1 MEKLW
6 EIKIT
11 TCRQENTLQPGVK
24 FQLFYTF
31 LKVLPECFF
40 LKVLKGII
48 VNGPKERKQKERG
61 NSEQNTGGKKQ
72 PVLFLVLMAS
82 LLNGRYQ
89 LSVPWLSLQDFFLCL
104 LGGPY
109 HLSAWWCFLLNR
121 SSNVWYASTLNSQ
134 QKQQLYI
141 WKQEGQL
148 TVNGTLT
155 ASIWTQLF
163 QGKSLIFFHLF
174 FSI

>member
-1 MEKLW
+1 M
-6 EIKIT
+6 
-11 TCRQENTLQPGVK
+11 
-24 FQLFYTF
+24 
-31 LKVLPECFF
+31 
-40 LKVLKGII
+40 VLKRE
-48 VNGPKERKQKERG
+48 NRRRG
-61 NSEQNTGGKKQ
+61 EILSRVPGQKKQ
-72 PVLFLVLMAS
+72 PVLFLVLMVS
-82 LLNGRYQ
+82 LLNGCYQ

-109 HLSAWWCFLLNR
+109 HLSAWWFFLLNR

-148 TVNGTLT
+148 TVDGTLT

-163 QGKSLIFFHLF
+163 LGEKFNIFSFLF
-174 FSI
+174 FLFNICFCFPCCLVRIRNQHVYIYFSFTRLKIH

>member
-1 MEKLW
+1 M
-6 EIKIT
+6 
-11 TCRQENTLQPGVK
+11 
-24 FQLFYTF
+24 
-31 LKVLPECFF
+31 
-40 LKVLKGII
+40 VLKRE
-48 VNGPKERKQKERG
+48 NRRRG
-61 NSEQNTGGKKQ
+61 ENLSRVVGGKKQ
-72 PVLFLVLMAS
+72 PVLFLVLMVS
-82 LLNGRYQ
+82 LLNGCYQ

-109 HLSAWWCFLLNR
+109 HLSAWWFFLLNR

-148 TVNGTLT
+148 PVDGTLS

-174 FSI
+174 FLFNVCFCFPCCLVRIRKQHVYIYFSFTRLKIH